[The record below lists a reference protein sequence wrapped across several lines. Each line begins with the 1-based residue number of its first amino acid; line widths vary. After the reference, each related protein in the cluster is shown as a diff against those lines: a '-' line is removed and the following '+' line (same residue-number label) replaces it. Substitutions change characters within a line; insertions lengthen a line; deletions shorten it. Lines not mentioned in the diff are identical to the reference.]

1 MSFIDMMAND
11 VWSDSDIDNKVIAL
25 IRFQVSAD
33 DELKAA
39 RLSRSPSPSVDD
51 LGFITWVD
59 TVISEAVTEG
69 RQARQDMAVLNQVF
83 VVEAAERR
91 LAQPVVEPVYDDE
104 GNVTNEAEILQDEAE
119 RNEAQ
124 ALIDSASPE
133 VMEWVE
139 KRRPEPEPEV
149 VDETPADTAG

>member
-11 VWSDSDIDNKVIAL
+11 VWSDSDINNKVIAL
-25 IRFQVSAD
+25 IRVSVSAD

-39 RLSRSPSPSVDD
+39 RLARAATRSAEDTS
-51 LGFITWVD
+51 FIDWVD
-59 TVISEAVTEG
+59 SVITAAVQDG
-69 RQARQDMAVLNQVF
+69 RDARADMAVLNQVF

-91 LAQPVVEPVYDDE
+91 LAQPVVEPVYDED
-104 GNVTNEAEILQDEAE
+104 GNITNEAEILQDEAE

-124 ALIDSASPE
+124 ALIDSADPE

-139 KRRPEPEPEV
+139 KRRPEPEPEPEV
-149 VDETPADTAG
+149 IDENAAD